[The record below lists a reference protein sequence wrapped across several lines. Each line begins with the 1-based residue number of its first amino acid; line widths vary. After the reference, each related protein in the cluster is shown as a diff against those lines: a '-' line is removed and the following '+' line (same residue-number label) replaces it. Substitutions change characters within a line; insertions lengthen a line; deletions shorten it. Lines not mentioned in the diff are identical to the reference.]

1 MYTRRIICLANSY
14 KPRGR
19 CVAGRVFQDGSVG
32 EWVRPVSAREG
43 GELSPAECRYGM
55 LRGSVAVG
63 DIADVQLARPARQ
76 GHQLENHEIE
86 GAGVWRKTGCA
97 TWTLLYACQDEDC
110 PDFWVNR
117 GSSGRGLAD
126 RVPMSMAPEFS
137 ASLQL
142 IYLPR
147 MDLLVGTGFDGVGKE
162 IRACFSHLG
171 QEYRLKVTDPAICD
185 EMKAKPVGRYP
196 VGMVLLCISISQP
209 YKGHLYRLVATV
221 ITPRR
226 CESFRS

>member
-14 KPRGR
+14 KHGGT
-19 CVAGRVFQDGSVG
+19 CVAGRAYQDGSVE

-43 GELSPAECRYGM
+43 RELSQTECSYGL

-76 GHQLENHEIE
+76 GHQVENHEIA
-86 GAGVWRKTGCA
+86 GADVWQKTGCA

-110 PDFWVNR
+110 PDFWINR
-117 GSSGRGLAD
+117 GSSSRGLAD
-126 RVPMSMAPEFS
+126 RVPVYMASDFN
-137 ASLQL
+137 ASLQM

-147 MDLLVGTGFDGVGKE
+147 MEFLVGTGFNGGKE
-162 IRACFSHLG
+162 VRACFSHLG
-171 QEYRLKVTDPAICD
+171 QEYRLKVTDPWVCKG
-185 EMKAKPVGRYP
+185 MKAKPVGHYP
-196 VGMVLLCISISQP
+196 VGMALLCISISEP
-209 YKGHLYRLVATV
+209 FDGHLYRLVATV
-221 ITPRR
+221 ITPRG